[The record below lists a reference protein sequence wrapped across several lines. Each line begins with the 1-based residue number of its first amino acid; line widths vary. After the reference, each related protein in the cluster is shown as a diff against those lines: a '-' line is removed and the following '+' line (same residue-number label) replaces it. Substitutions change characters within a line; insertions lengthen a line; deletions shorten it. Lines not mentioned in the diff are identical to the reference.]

1 MISVRI
7 GRTGRTTSRRIGNG
21 PAMEPFSD
29 DKELKRLITLDD
41 PSPLRAAADK
51 LRREW
56 YGTDVYVRGLI
67 EFSNHCKNNC
77 RYCGIRAGN
86 TSVQRYRLSEEEIIA
101 LTRKGY
107 SQGFRTFV
115 LQSGEDPAFDDES
128 ICRIIRGIKTSHPD
142 CAVTL
147 SIGEKPEES
156 YRKYFEAGA
165 SRYLLRH
172 ETADEAHYRRLH
184 PETMSLG
191 NRKQCLRN
199 LKKIGFQV
207 GAGFMVGSPYQ
218 TLDNLVEDLRFLQ
231 ELQPDMI
238 GIGPFIPAKGTPFE
252 NEPQGSLQMTLN
264 LISILRIMFPY
275 ALIPA
280 TTALGSVDPDGM
292 ILGLKAGANVLMPN
306 LTPPDVRKL
315 YSIYDNKSSIKE
327 EATVTDGSLSEL
339 VRSAGYR
346 IVIDRGDVKSHS

>member
-1 MISVRI
+1 MNIF
-7 GRTGRTTSRRIGNG
+7 
-21 PAMEPFSD
+21 PD

-51 LRREW
+51 LRRER

-67 EFSNHCKNNC
+67 EFTNHCRNNC

-86 TSVQRYRLSEEEIIA
+86 NPVRRYRLSEEEIIA
-101 LTRKGY
+101 LTSNGY
-107 SQGFRTFV
+107 GLGFRTFV

-147 SIGEKPEES
+147 SIGEKLEES

-218 TLDNLVEDLRFLQ
+218 TLDNLVADLRFLQ

-292 ILGLKAGANVLMPN
+292 ILGLKAGANVIMPD
-306 LTPPDVRKL
+306 LTPTAFGKH
-315 YSIYDNKSSIKE
+315 YSIYDHKSSIKE
-327 EATVTDGSLSEL
+327 EAAVTDGSLSKL

>member
-1 MISVRI
+1 MNIF
-7 GRTGRTTSRRIGNG
+7 
-21 PAMEPFSD
+21 PD

-41 PSPLRAAADK
+41 PSPLRADADK

-56 YGTDVYVRGLI
+56 YGTDIYVRGLI

-115 LQSGEDPAFDDES
+115 LQSGEDPAFDDGS
-128 ICRIIRGIKTSHPD
+128 ICRIIKGIKDVHPD

-156 YRKYFEAGA
+156 YKKYFEAGA

-172 ETADEAHYRRLH
+172 ETADEVHYRRLH

-218 TLDNLVEDLRFLQ
+218 TLDNLVADLRFLQ

-280 TTALGSVDPDGM
+280 TTALGSIDPDGM

>member
-1 MISVRI
+1 
-7 GRTGRTTSRRIGNG
+7 
-21 PAMEPFSD
+21 MEPFSD

-51 LRREW
+51 LRRER

-67 EFSNHCKNNC
+67 EFTNHCKNNC

-101 LTRKGY
+101 LIRKGY

-218 TLDNLVEDLRFLQ
+218 TLDNLVADLRFLQ

>member
-1 MISVRI
+1 MNIF
-7 GRTGRTTSRRIGNG
+7 
-21 PAMEPFSD
+21 PE

-51 LRREW
+51 LRRER

-67 EFSNHCKNNC
+67 EFSNHCRNNC

-86 TSVQRYRLSEEEIIA
+86 NPVRRYRLSEEEIIA
-101 LTRKGY
+101 IADKGY
-107 SQGFRTFV
+107 GQGFRTIV
-115 LQSGEDPAFDDES
+115 LQGGEDPFFDDES
-128 ICRIIRGIKTSHPD
+128 ICRIIKGIKDVHPD

-172 ETADEAHYRRLH
+172 ETANEAHYRKLH
-184 PETMSLG
+184 PDSMSLSD
-191 NRKQCLRN
+191 RKQCLHN
-199 LKKIGFQV
+199 LKGIGFQV

-218 TLDNLVEDLRFLQ
+218 TLDNLVADLRFLQ

-280 TTALGSVDPDGM
+280 TTSLRTISLEGT

-327 EATVTDGSLSEL
+327 EASVTDGSLSKL
-339 VRSAGYR
+339 VRSAGYE
-346 IVIDRGDVKSHS
+346 IVVDRGDVKAVS

>member
-1 MISVRI
+1 
-7 GRTGRTTSRRIGNG
+7 
-21 PAMEPFSD
+21 MEPFSD
-29 DKELKRLITLDD
+29 GKELRRLITLED
-41 PSPLRAAADK
+41 PAPLREAADK
-51 LRREW
+51 LRKEW

-67 EFSNHCKNNC
+67 EFSNHCRNNC

-107 SQGFRTFV
+107 GQGFRTFV

-128 ICRIIRGIKTSHPD
+128 ICRIIRGIKAIHPD

-147 SIGEKPEES
+147 SIGEKTEGS
-156 YRKYFEAGA
+156 YREYFEAGA
-165 SRYLLRH
+165 SRFLLRH
-172 ETADEAHYRRLH
+172 ETANEGHYRKLH
-184 PETMSLG
+184 PDTMSLE

-199 LKKIGFQV
+199 LKRIGFQV

-218 TLDNLVEDLRFLQ
+218 TIDNLVEDLRFLQ
-231 ELQPDMI
+231 ELRPDMI
-238 GIGPFIPAKGTPFE
+238 GIGPFIPAKGTPFG

-280 TTALGSVDPDGM
+280 TTSLGSVDPDGL
-292 ILGLKAGANVLMPN
+292 ILGLKAGANVIMPD
-306 LTPPDVRKL
+306 LTPPAFGKH
-315 YSIYDNKSSIKE
+315 YSIYDHKSSIKE
-327 EATVTDGSLSEL
+327 EAAVTDGSLSEL
-339 VRSAGYR
+339 VHSAGYR
-346 IVIDRGDVKSHS
+346 IVVDRGDVKSHS

>member
-1 MISVRI
+1 
-7 GRTGRTTSRRIGNG
+7 
-21 PAMEPFSD
+21 MEPFSD

>member
-1 MISVRI
+1 MNIF
-7 GRTGRTTSRRIGNG
+7 
-21 PAMEPFSD
+21 PD

-51 LRREW
+51 LRRER

-67 EFSNHCKNNC
+67 EFTNHCRNNC

-86 TSVQRYRLSEEEIIA
+86 NPVRRYRLSEEEIIA
-101 LTRKGY
+101 LTHKGY
-107 SQGFRTFV
+107 GQGFRTFV
-115 LQSGEDPAFDDES
+115 LQGGEDPAFDDES

-172 ETADEAHYRRLH
+172 ETADESHYRRLH

-218 TLDNLVEDLRFLQ
+218 TLDNLVADLRFLQ

-264 LISILRIMFPY
+264 LISILRIMLPY

-292 ILGLKAGANVLMPN
+292 ILGLKAGANVIMPD

>member
-1 MISVRI
+1 
-7 GRTGRTTSRRIGNG
+7 
-21 PAMEPFSD
+21 MEPFSD

-56 YGTDVYVRGLI
+56 YGTDVYVRDLI

-218 TLDNLVEDLRFLQ
+218 TLDNLVADLRFLQ

-252 NEPQGSLQMTLN
+252 NEPQGSLQITLN

>member
-86 TSVQRYRLSEEEIIA
+86 TSVQRYKLSEEEIIA

-172 ETADEAHYRRLH
+172 ETADEVHYRRLH

-218 TLDNLVEDLRFLQ
+218 TLDNLVADLRFLQ

-264 LISILRIMFPY
+264 LISILRIIFPY

>member
-1 MISVRI
+1 MNIF
-7 GRTGRTTSRRIGNG
+7 
-21 PAMEPFSD
+21 PD

-51 LRREW
+51 LRRER

-67 EFSNHCKNNC
+67 EFTNHCRNNC

-86 TSVQRYRLSEEEIIA
+86 NPVRRSRLSEEEIIA
-101 LTRKGY
+101 IADKGFG
-107 SQGFRTFV
+107 QGFRTIV
-115 LQSGEDPAFDDES
+115 LQGGEDPFFDDES
-128 ICRIIRGIKTSHPD
+128 ICRIIRGIKTSNPD

-172 ETADEAHYRRLH
+172 ETADEVHYRRLH

-218 TLDNLVEDLRFLQ
+218 TLDNLVADLRFLQ

-280 TTALGSVDPDGM
+280 TTALGSVDPNGM

>member
-1 MISVRI
+1 MNIF
-7 GRTGRTTSRRIGNG
+7 
-21 PAMEPFSD
+21 PD

-51 LRREW
+51 LRRER

-67 EFSNHCKNNC
+67 EFTNHCRNNC

-86 TSVQRYRLSEEEIIA
+86 NPVRRYRLSEEEIIA
-101 LTRKGY
+101 IADKGY
-107 SQGFRTFV
+107 GQGLRTIV
-115 LQSGEDPAFDDES
+115 LQGGEDPAFDDGS
-128 ICRIIRGIKTSHPD
+128 ICRIIKGIKDVHPD

-147 SIGEKPEES
+147 SIGEKPEVS

-172 ETADEAHYRRLH
+172 ETADEAHYRKLH
-184 PETMSLG
+184 PDSMSLS
-191 NRKQCLRN
+191 NRKQCLHN
-199 LKKIGFQV
+199 LKEIGFQT
-207 GAGFMVGSPYQ
+207 GAGFMVGSPFQ

-231 ELQPDMI
+231 GLQPAMI
-238 GIGPFIPAKGTPFE
+238 GIGPFIPTKGTPFE
-252 NEPQGSLQMTLN
+252 NEPHGSPEMTLN

-280 TTALGSVDPDGM
+280 TTALGSILPDGI

-327 EATVTDGSLSEL
+327 EASVTDGSLAKL
-339 VRSAGYR
+339 VRSAGYG
-346 IVIDRGDVKSHS
+346 IVVDRGDVKALS

>member
-1 MISVRI
+1 MNIF
-7 GRTGRTTSRRIGNG
+7 
-21 PAMEPFSD
+21 PE

-51 LRREW
+51 LRRER

-67 EFSNHCKNNC
+67 EFSNHCRNNC

-86 TSVQRYRLSEEEIIA
+86 NPVRRYRLSEEEIIA
-101 LTRKGY
+101 IADKGY
-107 SQGFRTFV
+107 GQGFRTIV
-115 LQSGEDPAFDDES
+115 LQGGEDPFFDDGS
-128 ICRIIRGIKTSHPD
+128 ICRIIKGIKDVHPD

-172 ETADEAHYRRLH
+172 ETANEAHYRKLH
-184 PETMSLG
+184 PDSMSLSD
-191 NRKQCLRN
+191 RKQCLHN
-199 LKKIGFQV
+199 LKGIGFQV

-218 TLDNLVEDLRFLQ
+218 TLDNLVADLRFLQ

-280 TTALGSVDPDGM
+280 TTSLRTISLEGT

-327 EATVTDGSLSEL
+327 EASVTDGSLSKL
-339 VRSAGYR
+339 VRSAGYE
-346 IVIDRGDVKSHS
+346 IVVDRGDVKAVS

>member
-1 MISVRI
+1 MNIF
-7 GRTGRTTSRRIGNG
+7 
-21 PAMEPFSD
+21 PD

-101 LTRKGY
+101 LKRKGY

-218 TLDNLVEDLRFLQ
+218 TLDNLVADLRFLQ

-252 NEPQGSLQMTLN
+252 NESQGSLQMTLN

>member
-29 DKELKRLITLDD
+29 DKELKRLITLED
-41 PSPLRAAADK
+41 PAPLRETADK
-51 LRREW
+51 LRMEW

-115 LQSGEDPAFDDES
+115 LQSGEDPAFNDES
-128 ICRIIRGIKTSHPD
+128 ICRVIRGIKTSHPH

-147 SIGEKPEES
+147 SIGEKPAES

-218 TLDNLVEDLRFLQ
+218 TLDNLVADLRFLQ

-252 NEPQGSLQMTLN
+252 NEPQGSLQITLN

>member
-51 LRREW
+51 LRRER

-67 EFSNHCKNNC
+67 EFTNHCKNNC

-101 LTRKGY
+101 IADKGY
-107 SQGFRTFV
+107 GQGFRTIV
-115 LQSGEDPAFDDES
+115 LQGGEDPSFDDES

-218 TLDNLVEDLRFLQ
+218 TLDNLVADLRFLQ

>member
-1 MISVRI
+1 MNIF
-7 GRTGRTTSRRIGNG
+7 
-21 PAMEPFSD
+21 PE

-51 LRREW
+51 LRRER

-67 EFSNHCKNNC
+67 EFTNHCRNNC

-86 TSVQRYRLSEEEIIA
+86 TSVRRYRLSEEEIISIA
-101 LTRKGY
+101 DKGY
-107 SQGFRTFV
+107 GQGFRTIV
-115 LQSGEDPAFDDES
+115 LQGGEDPAFDDGS
-128 ICRIIRGIKTSHPD
+128 ICRIIKGIKDVHPD

-172 ETADEAHYRRLH
+172 ETANEAHYRKLH
-184 PETMSLG
+184 PDSMSLSD
-191 NRKQCLRN
+191 RKQCLHN
-199 LKKIGFQV
+199 LKGIGFQV

-218 TLDNLVEDLRFLQ
+218 TLDNLVADLRFLQ
-231 ELQPDMI
+231 ELQPAMI

-280 TTALGSVDPDGM
+280 TTSLRTISLEGT

-327 EATVTDGSLSEL
+327 EASVTDGSLSKL
-339 VRSAGYR
+339 VRSAGYE
-346 IVIDRGDVKSHS
+346 IVVDRGDVKAVS

>member
-1 MISVRI
+1 MNIF
-7 GRTGRTTSRRIGNG
+7 
-21 PAMEPFSD
+21 PD
-29 DKELKRLITLDD
+29 DKELKRLITLED
-41 PSPLRAAADK
+41 PAPLRETADK

-86 TSVQRYRLSEEEIIA
+86 TSVRRYRLAEEEIIA
-101 LTRKGY
+101 LTSNGY
-107 SQGFRTFV
+107 GQGFRTFV

-218 TLDNLVEDLRFLQ
+218 TLDNLVADLRFLQ

-292 ILGLKAGANVLMPN
+292 ILALKAGANVLMPN

>member
-1 MISVRI
+1 MNIF
-7 GRTGRTTSRRIGNG
+7 
-21 PAMEPFSD
+21 PE

-51 LRREW
+51 LRRER

-67 EFSNHCKNNC
+67 EFSNHCRNNC

-86 TSVQRYRLSEEEIIA
+86 NPVRRYRLSEEEIIA
-101 LTRKGY
+101 IADKGY
-107 SQGFRTFV
+107 GQGFRTIV
-115 LQSGEDPAFDDES
+115 LQGGEDPFFDDES
-128 ICRIIRGIKTSHPD
+128 ICRIIKGIKDVHPD

-156 YRKYFEAGA
+156 YKKYFEAGA

-218 TLDNLVEDLRFLQ
+218 TLDNLVADLRFLQ
-231 ELQPDMI
+231 ELQP
-238 GIGPFIPAKGTPFE
+238 
-252 NEPQGSLQMTLN
+252 
-264 LISILRIMFPY
+264 
-275 ALIPA
+275 
-280 TTALGSVDPDGM
+280 
-292 ILGLKAGANVLMPN
+292 
-306 LTPPDVRKL
+306 
-315 YSIYDNKSSIKE
+315 
-327 EATVTDGSLSEL
+327 
-339 VRSAGYR
+339 
-346 IVIDRGDVKSHS
+346 

>member
-1 MISVRI
+1 MISIRI

-86 TSVQRYRLSEEEIIA
+86 PSVRRYRLAEEEIIA
-101 LTRKGY
+101 LTSNGY
-107 SQGFRTFV
+107 GLGFRTFV

-218 TLDNLVEDLRFLQ
+218 TLDNLVADLRFLQ

-292 ILGLKAGANVLMPN
+292 ILGLKAGANVIMPD
-306 LTPPDVRKL
+306 LTPTAFGKH
-315 YSIYDNKSSIKE
+315 YSIYDHKSSIKE
-327 EATVTDGSLSEL
+327 EATVTDGSLAKL

>member
-1 MISVRI
+1 MNIF
-7 GRTGRTTSRRIGNG
+7 
-21 PAMEPFSD
+21 PD

-101 LTRKGY
+101 LKRKGY

-218 TLDNLVEDLRFLQ
+218 TLDNLVADLRFLQ

>member
-1 MISVRI
+1 
-7 GRTGRTTSRRIGNG
+7 
-21 PAMEPFSD
+21 MEPFSD

-51 LRREW
+51 LRRER

-218 TLDNLVEDLRFLQ
+218 TLDNLVADLRFLQ